1 MRSEIGVRRIAVVA
15 TLIGVSVL
23 LALLAHDAWQWGT
36 AMRSGDTRSEAQAV
50 SPATYS
56 ASTILPGGFV
66 RNVLG
71 IDDDLAY
78 RRAVASAIGVIL
90 QAPTATSAGK
100 QAIVAET
107 LLARL
112 TQNDQNKVRAS
123 RAADYLGLLFY
134 AERNNPDQVISP
146 YVNPNDAVAPQDP
159 SQTTTPEEKALTEF
173 GLAVRLDPSNADAK
187 RHLEEMLH
195 QVHPQSKRVSARN
208 GNGQAVGKGGA
219 GSHAPGY
226 GY

>member
-1 MRSEIGVRRIAVVA
+1 MHAGDVRS
-15 TLIGVSVL
+15 
-23 LALLAHDAWQWGT
+23 Q
-36 AMRSGDTRSEAQAV
+36 AQAV
-50 SPATYS
+50 SPSTWS

-78 RRAVASAIGVIL
+78 RRAVAGGIREIL
-90 QAPTATSAGK
+90 HAPTATSASK
-100 QAIVAET
+100 DTIVVET
-107 LLARL
+107 QLARL
-112 TQNDQNKVRAS
+112 QQTDTNKARAS

-146 YVNPNDAVAPQDP
+146 YVNPADVVATQDQ
-159 SQTTTPEEKALTEF
+159 SQTTTPEEKAEQEF
-173 GLAVRLDPSNADAK
+173 FLAVRLDPSNAEAK
-187 RHLEEMLH
+187 KHLEEMLH

-208 GNGQAVGKGGA
+208 GNGQAIGKSGA
-219 GSHAPGY
+219 GSHPPGY